1 MTILTLQ
8 HVSKRFG
15 SKQVLKD
22 LNLTLPTGSIYGFVG
37 ENGAGKTT
45 TMKLILDLVRA
56 DQGKIEVAGKPV
68 RFGDTTTNSVT
79 GYLPDVPAFYPYMTA
94 PEYLRLCGELT
105 GLRGAVLTKRV
116 SSMLDRVSLAGVKQR
131 VGGFSRGMRQRL
143 GIAQALL
150 NTPQL
155 LICDEPTSALD
166 PQGRT
171 EFLALLAS
179 LRGQT
184 TILFSTHIL
193 SDVERICDH
202 VGILHQGRLQVSAS
216 LADLKKQYA
225 KPQLQLT
232 FETPSRAQQAAA
244 LLASPQHD
252 GYVKQVR
259 TSGSE
264 VTVAYSESYAATADR
279 VLTALLTAQLVPSS
293 FRRREANLEQVFMEV
308 IK

>member
-45 TMKLILDLVRA
+45 TMKLILGLVRA

-79 GYLPDVPAFYPYMTA
+79 GYLPDVPAFYSYMTA

-116 SSMLDRVSLAGVKQR
+116 ASILDRVGLAGVKQR

-259 TSGSE
+259 ASGSE

-279 VLTALLTAQLVPSS
+279 VLTALLTAHLVPSS
-293 FRRREANLEQVFMEV
+293 FKRREANLEQIFMEV
-308 IK
+308 TK